1 MIELAE
7 LKIPQVVR
15 PYADR
20 VVAATDAACLEHLDE
35 EYADLCRC
43 LVGKLA
49 RKRPSPLTR
58 GDLGIWA
65 AGVVYAIGQ
74 LNFLFDQSQI
84 VHLTPDRL
92 NDLFDVK
99 KTTMANKA
107 RLIRDILKLSHFDT
121 EFSRR
126 ALIENN
132 PMAWM
137 LEIDGI
143 IVDARRLPFALQ
155 AQAFQMGLIPY
166 VLAAESRDG

>member
-7 LKIPQVVR
+7 LKIPQAVR

-35 EYADLCRC
+35 EYADLCRR

-49 RKRPSPLTR
+49 RKRPSPLAR

-65 AGVVYAIGQ
+65 AGVVCAIGQ
-74 LNFLFDQSQI
+74 LNFLFDQSQK
-84 VHLTPDRL
+84 VHLTADQLSDVL
-92 NDLFDVK
+92 NVK

-107 RLIRDILKLSHFDT
+107 RLVRDILKLSQFET
-121 EFSRR
+121 ELSRR
-126 ALIENN
+126 ALIDSN

-143 IVDARRLPFALQ
+143 IVDARRLPLALQ
-155 AQAFQMGLIPY
+155 AEAFEMGLIPY
-166 VLAAESRDG
+166 VPAEESRDG